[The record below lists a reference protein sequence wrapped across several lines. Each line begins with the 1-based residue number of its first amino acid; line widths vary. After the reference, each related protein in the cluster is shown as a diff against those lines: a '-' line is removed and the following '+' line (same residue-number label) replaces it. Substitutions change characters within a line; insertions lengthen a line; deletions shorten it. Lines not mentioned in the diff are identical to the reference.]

1 MRRLSEL
8 IALAAIA
15 APAYGQHSPSD
26 AESADTI
33 RPKTFTVPGAS
44 QDLAAGFARQ
54 MILEQRVKD
63 YCWKFGC
70 LVIINETSNFNVTG
84 FFVDMPRRDGT
95 RRWGPNQ
102 FGEQLYPMRATYRF
116 KTGDATACSR
126 PVLFV
131 LRHKETKEV
140 AKIETQASLCKS
152 PQIDSVARI
161 RMVKPE
167 VTVAGE

>member
-1 MRRLSEL
+1 MRLVSVL
-8 IALAAIA
+8 IALVAAA
-15 APAYGQHSPSD
+15 APAYAQHSPSD
-26 AESADTI
+26 AESADTL

-44 QDLAAGFARQ
+44 LEVAASFARQ

-63 YCWKFGC
+63 YCWEFGC
-70 LVIINETSNFNVTG
+70 LVIIHETVNFNVTG

-116 KTGDATACSR
+116 KTGDETACSR

-131 LRHKETKEV
+131 LRHKQTKEV
-140 AKIETQASLCKS
+140 ARIETHASLCKS
-152 PQIDSVARI
+152 PKVDSVLRI

-167 VTVAGE
+167 VTLSGD

>member
-1 MRRLSEL
+1 MRLVSGW
-8 IALAAIA
+8 IALAAMA
-15 APAYGQHSPSD
+15 APTYGQNSLAD
-26 AESADTI
+26 AESADTL

-44 QDLAAGFARQ
+44 QEVAAGFARQ

-63 YCWKFGC
+63 YCWEFGC

-102 FGEQLYPMRATYRF
+102 FGEQLYPMKATYRF

-131 LRHKETKEV
+131 LRHKKTKEV
-140 AKIETQASLCKS
+140 ARIETQASLCKS
-152 PQIDSVARI
+152 PKVDSVLRI

-167 VTVAGE
+167 VTVSD